1 MGKSVFD
8 EDERHH
14 HIKLFYLISNNPISI
29 SYKFLVKEKINRII
43 LILNSPLKLQTK
55 RSRVLQNIKLMFFYV
70 LKNWLS
76 YTIKRV

>member
-1 MGKSVFD
+1 MEMKG
-8 EDERHH
+8 
-14 HIKLFYLISNNPISI
+14 ITILNYIFYLISNNPISI

-70 LKNWLS
+70 LKNWLR
-76 YTIKRV
+76 IL